1 MHLPSAANSSVII
14 LFLILFTI
22 TYPNT
27 PPNQKYHVF
36 IQTKQGI
43 ILSCTL
49 PVNRLSFSALDRFIY
64 RDQES
69 LFCPYPSSVLDLK
82 FHITLSGT
90 MLSHMGWMNMPY
102 TKLET
107 SIPLFCAWV
116 AYGIW
121 YYPFEHHVITLG
133 LNEYEAYQAWDFHT
147 PFGPPSAYLIFI
159 HPSCDSN
166 V

>member
-36 IQTKQGI
+36 ILTKQGI

-69 LFCPYPSSVLDLK
+69 LFCPYPSSVLDLT

-90 MLSHMGWMNMPY
+90 MLSH
-102 TKLET
+102 
-107 SIPLFCAWV
+107 
-116 AYGIW
+116 
-121 YYPFEHHVITLG
+121 LG
-133 LNEYEAYQAWDFHT
+133 LNEYAIYQAWDFHT
-147 PFGPPSAYLIFI
+147 PLLCLRWHLILPFRAPCFHTWDEWIWDIPSLRLPYPIRPSLGISHI
-159 HPSCDSN
+159 HSSLLW
-166 V
+166 